1 MADSKVKN
9 IYIALMGLTGAG
21 KSNFINHC
29 TKHQVLIGDGLQACT
44 KNVEIYSF
52 DYSPG
57 ITVHLVDTPG
67 FDDTNRKDSDI
78 LRDISAWL
86 SKSYTEKILLN
97 GILYLHRI
105 SDPRMQG
112 SGKMSIN
119 LLIRLCGRNA
129 LKNVVLVTTMWEK
142 VEIEV
147 GERREN
153 ELESTEEFWGY
164 MKRHGSQTRRHYN
177 NEESAR
183 SVLSI
188 FIPESPDIQPET
200 VALAIQKE
208 LADDHKTLDQ
218 TGAGKLLD
226 GTWAREKQ
234 ALQRELEEVRD
245 AVRTANEERDHNL
258 AQLLQDQ
265 QLEMSLTV
273 ENMRKEQEKLR
284 VTMEE
289 LHAERLSKYQQ
300 MLDEQMEIS
309 RRLSKDVE
317 SKAMLQKI
325 EREEHEAFLAKHREM
340 LQERQDAV
348 SSLQVRLDDL
358 DLSSDTPTNV
368 DPSVDIKQST
378 LTGLSGNVM
387 SLVFSTDG
395 RRIFAGAGRK
405 RIWIYDRQWDGQW
418 NHVQTLACCG
428 MLSSFSSR
436 SSDTID
442 CLVLSPDDS
451 VLIAAC
457 GSRLIRFRMDPYKR
471 LFKQENSEWADINS
485 LGPVGL
491 MALSS
496 QRDYLAISGERN
508 SGVVQIWNANLINYG
523 TSTQY
528 AYPVRPQDVIGETAL
543 VTCFDFGPDD
553 HLAIGLSNGRLCIL
567 EIISDSD
574 VSCVALG
581 SFEDSIIS
589 VSWTQDGRILV
600 GTETGLFLRSP
611 DGKIKL
617 AESEDIANDN
627 DCWAIAISDDLIYYG
642 TLKGPSGYCNQVDGR
657 LVPEGGPML
666 PVAISSPDDVFKEAN
681 KDMSELLCQVAFGG
695 PGMVLILQMPLG
707 KHVSSLSPSL
717 KIEV

>member
-1 MADSKVKN
+1 MAESKVKN

-21 KSNFINHC
+21 KSSFINHC

-52 DYSPG
+52 NYSPG

-86 SKSYTEKILLN
+86 SKSYTEKVLLN

-142 VEIEV
+142 VETEV
-147 GERREN
+147 GKRREK

-164 MKRHGSQTRRHYN
+164 MKRHGSQTRRHHN

-188 FIPESPDIQPET
+188 FVPESPDIQPET

-218 TGAGKLLD
+218 TGAGMLLD
-226 GTWAREKQ
+226 VTWAREKQ

-245 AVRTANEERDHNL
+245 AVKTANEERDHTL

-309 RRLSKDVE
+309 RSLSKDVE

-325 EREEHEAFLAKHREM
+325 ESDKHEAFLAKHMEM

-348 SSLQVRLDDL
+348 SNLQVRLDDL
-358 DLSSDTPTNV
+358 DMLSDTPTNV
-368 DPSVDIKQST
+368 DPSVDFKQST

-387 SLVFSTDG
+387 SLVFSKD
-395 RRIFAGAGRK
+395 RQRIFAGAGRK
-405 RIWIYDRQWDGQW
+405 KVWIYDRQWDGQW
-418 NHVQTLACCG
+418 NRVQTLACCG
-428 MLSSFSSR
+428 MLSSFSSS

-451 VLIAAC
+451 ILIAAC
-457 GSRLIRFRMDPYKR
+457 GSRLVRFRMDRHKR
-471 LFKQENSEWADINS
+471 LFIQENSESADINS

-496 QRDYLAISGERN
+496 QGDYLAISGERN
-508 SGVVQIWNANLINYG
+508 SGVVQIWNANLVNYD

-528 AYPVRPQDVIGETAL
+528 AYTVRPQDVTGESAL

-553 HLAIGLSNGRLCIL
+553 HLAIGLDNGTLCIL
-567 EIISDSD
+567 EIGSDSD

-600 GTETGLFLRSP
+600 GTETGLFLRSS
-611 DGKIKL
+611 DGRIKRVG
-617 AESEDIANDN
+617 SEDIADDN
-627 DCWAIAISDDLIYYG
+627 DCWVIAIDDDQIYYG
-642 TLKGPSGYCNQVDGR
+642 TLKGPSGRCSQVDGH
-657 LVPEGGPML
+657 LIPEGGTL
-666 PVAISSPDDVFKEAN
+666 FPVAISAPDDVFKEAN
-681 KDMSELLCQVAFGG
+681 KDISELLCQVAFGG
-695 PGMVLILQMPLG
+695 PGIVLMMEMPLG
-707 KHVSSLSPSL
+707 RDVLPLRPSS
-717 KIEV
+717 KVQV